1 MLIKRIGITENDE
14 IPASFSP
21 KKGKTVTKGETDA
34 TVPLRLVHLGW
45 TPHHA
50 FSVLRNI
57 HPRAVRRRRDVLMF
71 IVGLGAVFFGLIIGW
86 MAYRILRH
94 RSSASWLSDLM
105 ALLGIITGAA
115 VLAFF
120 RNETIFGW
128 YALGLVIGFF
138 GYFAVG
144 VLLYG
149 KQEVQPWRSELL
161 SPPSSS
167 ET

>member
-1 MLIKRIGITENDE
+1 
-14 IPASFSP
+14 
-21 KKGKTVTKGETDA
+21 
-34 TVPLRLVHLGW
+34 
-45 TPHHA
+45 
-50 FSVLRNI
+50 
-57 HPRAVRRRRDVLMF
+57 MF

-94 RSSASWLSDLM
+94 RSGASWLADLI
-105 ALLGIITGAA
+105 ALLGTITGAA

-149 KQEVQPWRSELL
+149 KQEVQIWRSELL
-161 SPPSSS
+161 SPPSPSD
-167 ET
+167 T